1 MVTLY
6 EVIWKSLLAYFFL
19 LVLARFMGRKF
30 VNRMTVFDF
39 VVSIMIG
46 TITATYVT
54 KNIADA
60 WVLVSPAV
68 LAAAAVATSLL
79 TLKSP
84 PARKIIEGEPVVI
97 VQNGRV
103 LENNMRR
110 LRYNLDDLMMQLR
123 DRDIFDIGELEFAVM
138 EPNGKLSV
146 LKKSQHLPLTPQDL
160 GLPTGYKG
168 LASEIVKDGAVV
180 EQNLKQN
187 NLDFPWLYGEL
198 RKKGVED
205 ISDVLLAD
213 LQTDGTLYVDLR
225 KDRPGEL
232 PPAAE

>member
-1 MVTLY
+1 
-6 EVIWKSLLAYFFL
+6 
-19 LVLARFMGRKF
+19 
-30 VNRMTVFDF
+30 MTVFDF